1 MKKFKQYIS
10 EAKTE
15 GAVMETIIVAA
26 WNNKPA
32 PPATKISPTAGKN
45 IVKFLKSQGVT
56 GQNAYKLENEGVEV
70 TREWSKFWHPNKVPP
85 GTKTPKTD
93 IIIGNYTISL
103 KMGPA
108 QLMSGGKNETK
119 ATFYAA
125 AIKTPSIQTDDLAK
139 QIYVKL
145 DELSDSTLTKS
156 GTVGQALKQGED
168 ALLKKANKVNREVQ
182 EMMREIFNTNEEFKK
197 NFVYEAMSGNVKFG
211 LTPAKAT
218 WLLSTDTRGENNK
231 LVKTNDKVYIKKI
244 TDATK
249 VECRFKS
256 GSQKITINKVK
267 QKTGKYTYFSV
278 IGLAT
283 EKLKEELEVYDGMFL
298 TEGMLTN
305 VFDRLKNF
313 LKNIFSK
320 VLEWLKGG
328 IQRIVDFF
336 ELEPDVTFN
345 NNIDFSRI

>member
-1 MKKFKQYIS
+1 MKNFKQYIS

-15 GAVMETIIVAA
+15 GAVMETVIVAA

-45 IVKFLKSQGVT
+45 IVKFLKSQGVS
-56 GQNAYKLENEGVEV
+56 GQNAYKLENKGVEV
-70 TREWSKFWHPNKVPP
+70 TEEWSKFWHPNKVPP
-85 GTKTPKTD
+85 ATKTPKTD

-103 KMGPA
+103 KTGPA
-108 QLMSGGKNETK
+108 QLMSGGKNEAK

-125 AIKTPSIQTDDLAK
+125 AIKTPSIQADDLAK
-139 QIYVKL
+139 RIYAKM
-145 DELSDSTLTKS
+145 DELSDSALTKS

-168 ALLKKANKVNREVQ
+168 LLLKKANQVNQEVQ
-182 EMMREIFNTNEEFKK
+182 EMMREIFNTNEDFKK
-197 NFVYEAMSGNVKFG
+197 NFVYEAMSGDVKFG
-211 LTPAKAT
+211 PTPAKAT
-218 WLLSTDTRGENNK
+218 WLLSTDMKGENNK

-244 TDATK
+244 TDATN

-256 GSQKITINKVK
+256 GSQKITINKVE
-267 QKTGKYTYFSV
+267 QKTGRYTYFSV

-283 EKLKEELEVYDGMFL
+283 KKLKEELEVYDGMFL

-305 VFDRLKNF
+305 VFDRVKNF
-313 LKNIFSK
+313 IKNIFLK

-336 ELEPDVTFN
+336 ELDPDVTFN
-345 NNIDFSRI
+345 NNIDFSRL